1 MKAAC
6 LFCEYDQCD
15 ICSVGR
21 AYDPEL
27 CQGDPFVE
35 DLLDSLEGGDS
46 DES

>member
-1 MKAAC
+1 MMKSAC

-27 CQGDPFVE
+27 LRDHME
-35 DLLDSLEGGDS
+35 
-46 DES
+46 ES

>member
-1 MKAAC
+1 MNPAC

-27 CQGDPFVE
+27 LQGDPFVE
-35 DLLDSLEGGDS
+35 ALLDHQEGGDP
-46 DES
+46 DG